1 MFRTAAI
8 GYRTTISAADRFL
21 SGGREWVFDQWSDG
35 GARVHDVTVPA
46 SAITLTAVYRGVGG
60 TGPASP
66 TNFPA
71 SRAGRDV
78 TRPRVRITAPA
89 RGATVSGRIRV
100 RAIALDNV
108 GVRVVRFKLDGTRL
122 GRPDSKA
129 PFRLRWD
136 TRTVR
141 NGPHR
146 LTAVARDAAGNAN
159 ISAVV
164 RFRVRNERGRLGR

>member
-21 SGGREWVFDQWSDG
+21 SGGREWVFDHWSDG

-46 SAITLTAVYRGVGG
+46 SAVTFTAVYRGVGG
-60 TGPASP
+60 TGPGSP
-66 TNFPA
+66 TNSPA

-78 TRPRVRITAPA
+78 LAPRVRITAPA
-89 RGATVSGRIRV
+89 RRATVAGRIRV
-100 RAIALDNV
+100 RAIASDNV
-108 GVRVVRFKLDGTRL
+108 GVRAVRFKLDGKRL
-122 GRPDSKA
+122 GRPDSSS

-146 LTAVARDAAGNAN
+146 LTAVARDAAGNTTT
-159 ISAVV
+159 SRVV
-164 RFRVRNERGRLGR
+164 RFRVRN